1 MVAELRRLLIEPN
14 RLADR
19 DGNGCL
25 VLSDDERHYLRRVLR
40 LRAGA
45 AVAVVDGRGHLWEG
59 CLQEE
64 GQLLL
69 PGSCT
74 TTTPASTPQL
84 GLAIALVRR
93 GMDDVMRMACE
104 LGVDCIQPLQA
115 TRCTPQADYKP
126 ERWQLIL
133 KEAVEQ
139 CERLWMPQL
148 LPLASTEDWWTMPN
162 SSETLAIATTRLEGL
177 TALDPWLRRQTPG
190 DNRIWLAIGPEGGWD
205 PKEQAQALM
214 EGWSP
219 ISLNED
225 ILRSSTAAIAGVATL
240 SSWRRQL
247 LNSSE
252 AMSLKPFK
260 LRPGRRG

>member
-1 MVAELRRLLIEPN
+1 MAELRRLMIEPK

-19 DGNGCL
+19 DRNGCL
-25 VLSDDERHYLRRVLR
+25 VLRDDERHYLRRVLR
-40 LRAGA
+40 LRPGA
-45 AVAVVDGRGHLWEG
+45 PVAVVDGRGHLWEG
-59 CLQEE
+59 WLQEE

-74 TTTPASTPQL
+74 TTTPAKTPQL

-115 TRCTPQADYKP
+115 ERSTPQADYKP

-148 LPLASTEDWWTMPN
+148 LPLASTGDWWTMPGDHD
-162 SSETLAIATTRLEGL
+162 SLAIATTRLEEL
-177 TALDPWLRRQTPG
+177 TALEPWLQRQTLKESC
-190 DNRIWLAIGPEGGWD
+190 IWLAIGPEGGWD
-205 PKEQAQALM
+205 PLEQAQALR

-219 ISLNED
+219 ISLSED
-225 ILRSSTAAIAGVATL
+225 ILRSSTAAIAGVTTL
-240 SSWRRQL
+240 SSWRRTTLSTEQTHC
-247 LNSSE
+247 
-252 AMSLKPFK
+252 
-260 LRPGRRG
+260 

>member
-1 MVAELRRLLIEPN
+1 MVAELRRLLIESK

-25 VLSDDERHYLRRVLR
+25 VLRDDERHYLRRVLR
-40 LRAGA
+40 LRPGA
-45 AVAVVDGRGHLWEG
+45 PVAVVDGRGHLWEG
-59 CLQEE
+59 RLQEE

-69 PGSCT
+69 PAGCE
-74 TTTPASTPQL
+74 TTTPAKTPQL

-115 TRCTPQADYKP
+115 TRCTPQAEYKP

-148 LPLASTEDWWTMPN
+148 LPLTSTDDAWSMPN
-162 SSETLAIATTRLEGL
+162 SSDTLAIATTRLEGIS
-177 TALDPWLRRQTPG
+177 ALEPWLQRQTPG
-190 DNRIWLAIGPEGGWD
+190 NNCIWLAIGPEGGWD
-205 PKEQAQALM
+205 PQEQAKAVK

-219 ISLNED
+219 ISLSED
-225 ILRSSTAAIAGVATL
+225 ILRSSTAAIAGVTAL
-240 SSWRRQL
+240 SSWRRRSSAAEQL
-247 LNSSE
+247 
-252 AMSLKPFK
+252 
-260 LRPGRRG
+260 

>member
-1 MVAELRRLLIEPN
+1 MVAELRRLLIEPK

-19 DGNGCL
+19 DSNGCL
-25 VLSDDERHYLRRVLR
+25 VLRDDERHYLRRVLR
-40 LRAGA
+40 LRAGSP
-45 AVAVVDGRGHLWEG
+45 VAVVDGRGHLWEG
-59 CLQEE
+59 WLQEE

-69 PGSCT
+69 PDSCET
-74 TTTPASTPQL
+74 TSPAKSPQL

-104 LGVDCIQPLQA
+104 LGVDWIQPLQA
-115 TRCTPQADYKP
+115 KRCTPQADFKP

-148 LPLASTEDWWTMPN
+148 LPLASTDDWWSMPE
-162 SSETLAIATTRLEGL
+162 SSDTLAIATTRVEGL
-177 TALDPWLRRQTPG
+177 TALGALVAAPDPSES
-190 DNRIWLAIGPEGGWD
+190 NCIWLAIGPEGGWD
-205 PKEQAQALM
+205 PQEQAQALT

-219 ISLNED
+219 VSLSED

-240 SSWRRQL
+240 SSWRR
-247 LNSSE
+247 
-252 AMSLKPFK
+252 
-260 LRPGRRG
+260 RRYH

>member
-25 VLSDDERHYLRRVLR
+25 ELRNDECHYLRRVLR
-40 LRAGA
+40 LRPGA
-45 AVAVVDGRGHLWEG
+45 PVAVVDGRGHLWEG
-59 CLQEE
+59 WLQEE

-69 PGSCT
+69 PGSCET
-74 TTTPASTPQL
+74 TSPAKSPQL

-104 LGVDCIQPLQA
+104 LGVDCIQPLLA
-115 TRCTPQADYKP
+115 KRSTPQADFKP

-139 CERLWMPQL
+139 CERLWMPEL

-162 SSETLAIATTRLEGL
+162 NSDTLAIATTRLKGI
-177 TALDPWLRRQTPG
+177 TALEPWLQRQTPREG
-190 DNRIWLAIGPEGGWD
+190 NCIWLAIGPEGGWD
-205 PKEQAQALM
+205 PQERVQALR
-214 EGWSP
+214 EGWSAV
-219 ISLNED
+219 SLSEE

-240 SSWRRQL
+240 SSWRRTSPTTHLTTEEASSATEQL
-247 LNSSE
+247 
-252 AMSLKPFK
+252 
-260 LRPGRRG
+260 

>member
-1 MVAELRRLLIEPN
+1 MVAELRRLLIESK

-25 VLSDDERHYLRRVLR
+25 VLRDDERHYLRRVLR
-40 LRAGA
+40 LRPGA
-45 AVAVVDGRGHLWEG
+45 PVAVVDGRGHLWEG
-59 CLQEE
+59 RLQEE

-69 PGSCT
+69 PAGCE
-74 TTTPASTPQL
+74 TTTPAKTPQL

-115 TRCTPQADYKP
+115 TRCTPQAEYKP

-148 LPLASTEDWWTMPN
+148 LPLVSTDDAWSMPN
-162 SSETLAIATTRLEGL
+162 SSDTLAIATTRLEGIS
-177 TALDPWLRRQTPG
+177 ALEPWLQRQTPG
-190 DNRIWLAIGPEGGWD
+190 NNCIWLAIGPEGGWD
-205 PKEQAQALM
+205 TQEQAKAVR

-219 ISLNED
+219 ISLSED
-225 ILRSSTAAIAGVATL
+225 ILRSSTAAIAGVTAL
-240 SSWRRQL
+240 SSWRRR
-247 LNSSE
+247 SSAAE
-252 AMSLKPFK
+252 QF
-260 LRPGRRG
+260 

>member
-1 MVAELRRLLIEPN
+1 MVAELRRLLIESK

-25 VLSDDERHYLRRVLR
+25 VLRDDERHYLRRVLR
-40 LRAGA
+40 LRPGA
-45 AVAVVDGRGHLWEG
+45 PVAVVDGRGHLLEG
-59 CLQEE
+59 RLQEE

-69 PGSCT
+69 PAGCE
-74 TTTPASTPQL
+74 TTTPAKTPQL

-115 TRCTPQADYKP
+115 TRCTPQAEYKP

-148 LPLASTEDWWTMPN
+148 LPLTSTDDAWSMPN
-162 SSETLAIATTRLEGL
+162 SSDTLAIATTRLEGIN
-177 TALDPWLRRQTPG
+177 ALEPWLQRQTPG
-190 DNRIWLAIGPEGGWD
+190 NNCIWLAIGPEGGWD
-205 PKEQAQALM
+205 PQEQAKAVK

-219 ISLNED
+219 ISLSED
-225 ILRSSTAAIAGVATL
+225 ILRSSTAAIAGVTAL
-240 SSWRRQL
+240 SSWRRRSSAAEQL
-247 LNSSE
+247 
-252 AMSLKPFK
+252 
-260 LRPGRRG
+260 

>member
-1 MVAELRRLLIEPN
+1 MAELRRLMIEPK

-19 DGNGCL
+19 DRNGCL
-25 VLSDDERHYLRRVLR
+25 VLRDEERHYLRRVLR
-40 LRAGA
+40 LRPGA
-45 AVAVVDGRGHLWEG
+45 TVAVVDGRGHLWEG
-59 CLQEE
+59 WLQEE

-74 TTTPASTPQL
+74 TTTPAKTPQL

-115 TRCTPQADYKP
+115 ERSTPQADYKP

-148 LPLASTEDWWTMPN
+148 LPLASTGDWWTMPGDHD
-162 SSETLAIATTRLEGL
+162 SLAIATTRLEEL
-177 TALDPWLRRQTPG
+177 TALEPWLRRQTLKESC
-190 DNRIWLAIGPEGGWD
+190 IWLAIGPEGGWD
-205 PKEQAQALM
+205 PLEQAQALR
-214 EGWSP
+214 EGW
-219 ISLNED
+219 
-225 ILRSSTAAIAGVATL
+225 
-240 SSWRRQL
+240 
-247 LNSSE
+247 
-252 AMSLKPFK
+252 
-260 LRPGRRG
+260 

>member
-1 MVAELRRLLIEPN
+1 MVAELRRLLIESK

-25 VLSDDERHYLRRVLR
+25 VLRDDERHYLRRVLR
-40 LRAGA
+40 LRPGA
-45 AVAVVDGRGHLWEG
+45 PVAVVDGRGHLWEG
-59 CLQEE
+59 RLQEE

-69 PGSCT
+69 PAGCE
-74 TTTPASTPQL
+74 TTTPAKTPQL

-115 TRCTPQADYKP
+115 TRCTPQAEYKP

-148 LPLASTEDWWTMPN
+148 LPLATTDDACSMPN
-162 SSETLAIATTRLEGL
+162 SSDTLAIATTRLEGIS
-177 TALDPWLRRQTPG
+177 ALEPWLQRQTPG
-190 DNRIWLAIGPEGGWD
+190 NNCIWLAIGPEGGWD
-205 PKEQAQALM
+205 PQEQAKAVK

-219 ISLNED
+219 ISLSED
-225 ILRSSTAAIAGVATL
+225 ILRSSTAAIAGVTAL
-240 SSWRRQL
+240 SSWRRRSSAAEQL
-247 LNSSE
+247 
-252 AMSLKPFK
+252 
-260 LRPGRRG
+260 

>member
-19 DGNGCL
+19 DSNGYL
-25 VLSDDERHYLRRVLR
+25 VLRDDERHYLSRVLR
-40 LRAGA
+40 LRPGA
-45 AVAVVDGRGHLWEG
+45 PVAVVDGRGHLWEG
-59 CLQEE
+59 WLQEE

-69 PGSCT
+69 PGGFET
-74 TTTPASTPQL
+74 TSPTRRPQL

-115 TRCTPQADYKP
+115 SRSTPQADYKP

-139 CERLWMPQL
+139 CERLWMPKL
-148 LPLASTEDWWTMPN
+148 LPLASTADWWTIPD
-162 SSETLAIATTRLEGL
+162 SSDTLAIATTRLKGI
-177 TALDPWLRRQTPG
+177 TALEPWLQRQPPREG
-190 DNRIWLAIGPEGGWD
+190 NCIWLAIGPEGGWD
-205 PKEQAQALM
+205 PQEQAQAIR

-219 ISLNED
+219 ISLSEE

-240 SSWRRQL
+240 SSWRRTSSATEQL
-247 LNSSE
+247 
-252 AMSLKPFK
+252 
-260 LRPGRRG
+260 

>member
-1 MVAELRRLLIEPN
+1 MVAELRRLLIESK

-25 VLSDDERHYLRRVLR
+25 VLRDDERHYLRRVLR
-40 LRAGA
+40 LRPGA
-45 AVAVVDGRGHLWEG
+45 PVAVVDGRGHLWEG
-59 CLQEE
+59 RLQAE

-69 PGSCT
+69 PSGCE
-74 TTTPASTPQL
+74 TTTPAKTPQL

-115 TRCTPQADYKP
+115 TRCTPQAEYKP

-148 LPLASTEDWWTMPN
+148 LPLTSTDDAWSMPN
-162 SSETLAIATTRLEGL
+162 SSDTLAIATTRLEGIS
-177 TALDPWLRRQTPG
+177 ALEPWLQRQTPG
-190 DNRIWLAIGPEGGWD
+190 NNCIWLAIGPEGGWD
-205 PKEQAQALM
+205 PQEQAKAVK

-219 ISLNED
+219 ISLSED
-225 ILRSSTAAIAGVATL
+225 ILRSSTAAIAGVTAL
-240 SSWRRQL
+240 SSWRRRSSAAEQL
-247 LNSSE
+247 
-252 AMSLKPFK
+252 
-260 LRPGRRG
+260 

>member
-1 MVAELRRLLIEPN
+1 MIEPK

-19 DGNGCL
+19 DRNGCL
-25 VLSDDERHYLRRVLR
+25 VLRDDERHYLRRVLR
-40 LRAGA
+40 LRPGA
-45 AVAVVDGRGHLWEG
+45 PVAIVDGRGHLWEG
-59 CLQEE
+59 WLQEE

-74 TTTPASTPQL
+74 TTTPAKTPQL

-115 TRCTPQADYKP
+115 ARSTRQADYKP

-148 LPLASTEDWWTMPN
+148 LPLASTGDWWTMPGDHD
-162 SSETLAIATTRLEGL
+162 SLAIATTRLEEL
-177 TALDPWLRRQTPG
+177 TALEPWLRRQTLKESC
-190 DNRIWLAIGPEGGWD
+190 IWLAIGPEGGWD
-205 PKEQAQALM
+205 PLEQAQALR

-219 ISLNED
+219 ISLSED
-225 ILRSSTAAIAGVATL
+225 ILRSSTAAIAGVTTL
-240 SSWRRQL
+240 SNWRRTTL
-247 LNSSE
+247 STE
-252 AMSLKPFK
+252 
-260 LRPGRRG
+260 RTHC

>member
-1 MVAELRRLLIEPN
+1 MVAELRRLLIESK

-25 VLSDDERHYLRRVLR
+25 GLRDDERHYLRRVLR
-40 LRAGA
+40 LRPGA
-45 AVAVVDGRGHLWEG
+45 PVAVVDGRGHLWEG
-59 CLQEE
+59 RLQAE

-69 PGSCT
+69 PAGCE
-74 TTTPASTPQL
+74 TTTPAKTPQL

-115 TRCTPQADYKP
+115 TRCTPQAEYKP

-148 LPLASTEDWWTMPN
+148 LPLTTTDDAWSMPN
-162 SSETLAIATTRLEGL
+162 SSDTLAIATTRLEGIS
-177 TALDPWLRRQTPG
+177 ALEPWLQRQTPG
-190 DNRIWLAIGPEGGWD
+190 NNCIWLAIGPEGGWD
-205 PKEQAQALM
+205 TQEQAKAVR

-219 ISLNED
+219 ISLSED
-225 ILRSSTAAIAGVATL
+225 ILRSSTAAIAGVTAL
-240 SSWRRQL
+240 SSWRRRSSAAEQL
-247 LNSSE
+247 
-252 AMSLKPFK
+252 
-260 LRPGRRG
+260 

>member
-1 MVAELRRLLIEPN
+1 MVAELRRLLIESK

-25 VLSDDERHYLRRVLR
+25 VLRDDERHYLRRVLR
-40 LRAGA
+40 LRPGA
-45 AVAVVDGRGHLWEG
+45 PVAVVDGRGHLWEG
-59 CLQEE
+59 RLQEE

-69 PGSCT
+69 PAGCE
-74 TTTPASTPQL
+74 TTTPAKTPQL

-115 TRCTPQADYKP
+115 TRCTPQAEYKP

-148 LPLASTEDWWTMPN
+148 LPLTSTDDAWSMPN
-162 SSETLAIATTRLEGL
+162 SSDTLAIATTRLEGIS
-177 TALDPWLRRQTPG
+177 ALEPWLQRQTPG
-190 DNRIWLAIGPEGGWD
+190 NNCIWLAIGPEGGWD
-205 PKEQAQALM
+205 PQEQAKAVK

-219 ISLNED
+219 ISLSED
-225 ILRSSTAAIAGVATL
+225 ILRSSTAAIAGVTAL
-240 SSWRRQL
+240 SSWRRR
-247 LNSSE
+247 SSAAE
-252 AMSLKPFK
+252 QF
-260 LRPGRRG
+260 

>member
-1 MVAELRRLLIEPN
+1 MVAELRRLLIESK

-19 DGNGCL
+19 DGKGCL
-25 VLSDDERHYLRRVLR
+25 VLRDDERHYLRRVLR
-40 LRAGA
+40 LRPGA
-45 AVAVVDGRGHLWEG
+45 SVAVVDGRGHLWEG
-59 CLQEE
+59 WLQEE

-69 PGSCT
+69 PGSCE
-74 TTTPASTPQL
+74 TTTPAKTPQL

-104 LGVDCIQPLQA
+104 LGVDCIQPLKA
-115 TRCTPQADYKP
+115 TRCTPQAEYKP

-148 LPLASTEDWWTMPN
+148 LPLVPTDQWWSMPESN
-162 SSETLAIATTRLEGL
+162 DTLAIASTRLEGL
-177 TALDPWLRRQTPG
+177 TALQPWLQRQTPG
-190 DNRIWLAIGPEGGWD
+190 NNCIWLAIGPEGGWD
-205 PKEQAQALM
+205 PQEQAHATK

-219 ISLNED
+219 ISLSED

-240 SSWRRQL
+240 SSWRQSPPTGNHL
-247 LNSSE
+247 
-252 AMSLKPFK
+252 
-260 LRPGRRG
+260 

>member
-1 MVAELRRLLIEPN
+1 MVAELRRLLIESK

-25 VLSDDERHYLRRVLR
+25 GLRDDERHYLRRVLR
-40 LRAGA
+40 LRPGA
-45 AVAVVDGRGHLWEG
+45 PVAVVDGRGHLWEG
-59 CLQEE
+59 RLQEE

-69 PGSCT
+69 PAGCE
-74 TTTPASTPQL
+74 TTTPAKTPQI

-115 TRCTPQADYKP
+115 TRCTPQAEYKP

-148 LPLASTEDWWTMPN
+148 LPLTSTDDAWSMPN
-162 SSETLAIATTRLEGL
+162 SSDTLAIATTRLEGIS
-177 TALDPWLRRQTPG
+177 ALEPWLQRQTPG
-190 DNRIWLAIGPEGGWD
+190 NNCIWLAIGPEGGWD
-205 PKEQAQALM
+205 PQEQAKAVK

-219 ISLNED
+219 ISLSED
-225 ILRSSTAAIAGVATL
+225 ILRSSTAAIAGVTAL
-240 SSWRRQL
+240 SSWRRRSSAAEQL
-247 LNSSE
+247 
-252 AMSLKPFK
+252 
-260 LRPGRRG
+260 

>member
-25 VLSDDERHYLRRVLR
+25 ELRNDECHYLRRVLR
-40 LRAGA
+40 LRPGA
-45 AVAVVDGRGHLWEG
+45 PVAVVDGRGHLWEG
-59 CLQEE
+59 WLQEE

-69 PGSCT
+69 PGSCET
-74 TTTPASTPQL
+74 TSPAKSPQL

-104 LGVDCIQPLQA
+104 LGVDCIQPLLA
-115 TRCTPQADYKP
+115 KRSTPQADFKP

-139 CERLWMPQL
+139 CERLWMPEL
-148 LPLASTEDWWTMPN
+148 LPLASTEDWWTMPDN
-162 SSETLAIATTRLEGL
+162 RDTLAIATTRLEEL
-177 TALDPWLRRQTPG
+177 TALDPWLQRQTPREG
-190 DNRIWLAIGPEGGWD
+190 NCIWLAIGPEGGWD
-205 PKEQAQALM
+205 PQEQAQAIR

-219 ISLNED
+219 ISLSEE
-225 ILRSSTAAIAGVATL
+225 ILRSSTAAIAGVAAL
-240 SSWRRQL
+240 SSWRRTSTTA
-247 LNSSE
+247 NHV
-252 AMSLKPFK
+252 
-260 LRPGRRG
+260 

>member
-1 MVAELRRLLIEPN
+1 MVTELRRLVIEPN
-14 RLADR
+14 RLDDR
-19 DGNGCL
+19 DSSGCL

-45 AVAVVDGRGHLWEG
+45 PVAVVDGRGHLWEG
-59 CLQEE
+59 RLQEE

-69 PGSCT
+69 PAGCE
-74 TTTPASTPQL
+74 TTTPAKTPQL

-115 TRCTPQADYKP
+115 TRCTPQAEYKP

-148 LPLASTEDWWTMPN
+148 LPLTTTDDAWSMPN
-162 SSETLAIATTRLEGL
+162 SSDTLSIATTRLEGISPL
-177 TALDPWLRRQTPG
+177 EPWLQRQTPG
-190 DNRIWLAIGPEGGWD
+190 NNCIWLAIGPEGGWD
-205 PKEQAQALM
+205 PQEQAKAVK

-219 ISLNED
+219 ISLSED
-225 ILRSSTAAIAGVATL
+225 ILRSSTAAIAGVTAL
-240 SSWRRQL
+240 SSWRRRSSAAEQL
-247 LNSSE
+247 
-252 AMSLKPFK
+252 
-260 LRPGRRG
+260 

>member
-19 DGNGCL
+19 DSNGFL
-25 VLSDDERHYLRRVLR
+25 VLRDDERHYLRRVLR
-40 LRAGA
+40 LRAGSP
-45 AVAVVDGRGHLWEG
+45 VAVVDGRGHLWEG
-59 CLQEE
+59 WFQGEE
-64 GQLLL
+64 QLLL
-69 PGSCT
+69 PNSCET
-74 TTTPASTPQL
+74 TSPARSPQL

-104 LGVDCIQPLQA
+104 LGVDWIQPLQA
-115 TRCTPQADYKP
+115 KRCTPQADFKP

-148 LPLASTEDWWTMPN
+148 LPIASSDHLWSMPEN
-162 SSETLAIATTRLEGL
+162 GDTRAIATTRVEGL
-177 TALDPWLRRQTPG
+177 MALEPWLQRQTPE
-190 DNRIWLAIGPEGGWD
+190 NNCIWLAIGPEGGWD
-205 PKEQAQALM
+205 PQEQALALT

-219 ISLNED
+219 VSLSED

-240 SSWRRQL
+240 SSWRRTTL
-247 LNSSE
+247 TIEPTNC
-252 AMSLKPFK
+252 
-260 LRPGRRG
+260 

>member
-1 MVAELRRLLIEPN
+1 MVAELRRLLIESK

-25 VLSDDERHYLRRVLR
+25 VLRDDERHYLRRVLR
-40 LRAGA
+40 LRPGA
-45 AVAVVDGRGHLWEG
+45 PLAVVDGRGHLWEG
-59 CLQEE
+59 RLQEE

-69 PGSCT
+69 PAGCE
-74 TTTPASTPQL
+74 TTTPAKTPQL

-115 TRCTPQADYKP
+115 TRCTPQAEYKP

-148 LPLASTEDWWTMPN
+148 LPLTSTDDAWSMPN
-162 SSETLAIATTRLEGL
+162 SSDTLAIATTRLEGIS
-177 TALDPWLRRQTPG
+177 ALEPWLQRQTPG
-190 DNRIWLAIGPEGGWD
+190 NNCIWLAIGPEGGWD
-205 PKEQAQALM
+205 TQEQAKAVR

-219 ISLNED
+219 INLSED
-225 ILRSSTAAIAGVATL
+225 ILRSSTAAIAGVTAL
-240 SSWRRQL
+240 SSWRRRSSAAEQL
-247 LNSSE
+247 
-252 AMSLKPFK
+252 
-260 LRPGRRG
+260 

>member
-1 MVAELRRLLIEPN
+1 MVAELRRLLIEPK

-25 VLSDDERHYLRRVLR
+25 VLRDDERHYLRRVLR
-40 LRAGA
+40 LRPGA
-45 AVAVVDGRGHLWEG
+45 PVAVVDGRGHLWEG
-59 CLQEE
+59 RLQEE

-69 PGSCT
+69 PAGCE
-74 TTTPASTPQL
+74 TTTPAKTPQL

-115 TRCTPQADYKP
+115 SRCTPQAEYKP

-148 LPLASTEDWWTMPN
+148 LPLASTDDAWSMPN
-162 SSETLAIATTRLEGL
+162 SSDTLAIATTRLEGIS
-177 TALDPWLRRQTPG
+177 ALEPWLQRQTPG
-190 DNRIWLAIGPEGGWD
+190 NNCIWLAIGPEGGWD
-205 PKEQAQALM
+205 PQEQAKAVK

-219 ISLNED
+219 ISLSEE
-225 ILRSSTAAIAGVATL
+225 ILRSSTAAIAGVTAL
-240 SSWRRQL
+240 SSWRRRSSAAEQL
-247 LNSSE
+247 
-252 AMSLKPFK
+252 
-260 LRPGRRG
+260 